1 MNRRTF
7 LAGITGAASLFA
19 GCTGEL
25 HPTNLTVVNGTND
38 SIRTYVAVTE
48 VTLVDAQSKEWNLE
62 LTADETRELSFST
75 GDANP
80 RKVIV
85 DPNGLESESIK
96 VSDDESSVR
105 VTLYDD
111 RIEFAVSK

>member
-7 LAGITGAASLFA
+7 LAGITGAVPLFA
-19 GCTGEL
+19 GCTGAL
-25 HPTNLTVVNGTND
+25 NPTNLTVVNATNHL
-38 SIRTYVAVTE
+38 IRTYVAVTE

-62 LTADETRELSFST
+62 LTGGETRELPFST
-75 GDANP
+75 GDANS

-85 DPNGLESESIK
+85 DPNRLESESIK
-96 VSDDESSVR
+96 VGNDEPDVR

-111 RIEFAVSK
+111 RIEFAAK